1 MSQVDSLKYY
11 FETNDFEK
19 TIIYG
24 EKLIEGFNENYFPKN
39 QKYIYTL
46 DYLLLSYQN
55 IKSYDKLEKYSKILE
70 ENLGLLTNE
79 NDLIYNYFIL
89 SYNYKVLKKYSKSE
103 FYINKTIDISEKS
116 KIYNKYYF
124 YSLVHLGDIKYMFNE
139 IYDDNTRIIFKKQV
153 DISEQ
158 IFGEYS
164 NEHLISLNNLGNFYI
179 SVYNFNKAEDCF
191 LKLLSKLESN
201 QVFNQEIYTA
211 VLNSLSNLN
220 FKIGNISKSDY
231 FNEKLK

>member
-1 MSQVDSLKYY
+1 MKNYFWLILFLFASNTSMSQVDSLKYY

-79 NDLIYNYFIL
+79 NDLIYNYF
-89 SYNYKVLKKYSKSE
+89 
-103 FYINKTIDISEKS
+103 
-116 KIYNKYYF
+116 
-124 YSLVHLGDIKYMFNE
+124 
-139 IYDDNTRIIFKKQV
+139 
-153 DISEQ
+153 
-158 IFGEYS
+158 
-164 NEHLISLNNLGNFYI
+164 
-179 SVYNFNKAEDCF
+179 DCP
-191 LKLLSKLESN
+191 
-201 QVFNQEIYTA
+201 
-211 VLNSLSNLN
+211 
-220 FKIGNISKSDY
+220 
-231 FNEKLK
+231 